1 MALQIAPSLLAAD
14 WLRVGEEVKDVQRAG
29 ADRLHLDV
37 MDGHF
42 VPNLSMGP
50 RMVEAVARVATVP
63 LDVHLM
69 VDNPAD
75 LIEAF
80 AQAGA
85 TIVGF
90 HVEVADNIAELID
103 RIHACGKGAS
113 LTLNPGTAPA
123 AVEPYLEAVE
133 QVLVMSVWPGFGGQ
147 EFMPEV
153 LESVRRIRQQGPPTL
168 DIEMD
173 GGITVE
179 TAPLAVEAGANIL
192 VAGTAIFAAADRAEA
207 IAALRQA
214 EVAV

>member
-80 AQAGA
+80 AEAGA

-103 RIHACGKGAS
+103 RIHACGKRAS

-147 EFMPEV
+147 EFIPEV
-153 LESVRRIRQQGPPTL
+153 LDSVRRIRQQGPPTL